1 MTGQNLREGWRNH
14 ADIKRPTAAL
24 RALSTVEANE
34 KWRPYPPL
42 DLPTGAIFHFVTIR
56 KPLWLSRS
64 TVIYEPTTIPFVIR
78 VPYLSTLFILPSLSL
93 SLSPLLLYFS
103 ISYRAVPRG
112 TEISLMPRRDLFH
125 SFLPR
130 AAHEHLSRIPVRY
143 RSRDDARYKSRGLG
157 AHRAELANLGSRANF
172 GPRSTL
178 HLPPNRFDKRN
189 LRGEIRIKERLVRGR

>member
-1 MTGQNLREGWRNH
+1 MRFQRSKPTKNGGHIPPSTFQPGLSSTLLRFENPSG
-14 ADIKRPTAAL
+14 
-24 RALSTVEANE
+24 
-34 KWRPYPPL
+34 
-42 DLPTGAIFHFVTIR
+42 
-56 KPLWLSRS
+56 SRS

-130 AAHEHLSRIPVRY
+130 AAHEHLSRIPARY